1 MTSPTDPRASEG
13 LTPEAAAVL
22 ADAAAIINE
31 TATHSTR
38 LTYRRRR
45 LLRSLFDLGLLDI
58 VGPDWVV
65 VGDTGFDFAELSDR
79 ASDQLTCALE
89 DIARRYEAHR
99 PRPQPIPGQLSFGF

>member
-1 MTSPTDPRASEG
+1 MPSPTDPRASDG

-22 ADAAAIINE
+22 ADAAAIVDE
-31 TATHSTR
+31 TATHTTR

-65 VGDTGFDFAELSDR
+65 IGDTGFGFGELSDR

-89 DIARRYEAHR
+89 DIARLHEAHR
-99 PRPQPIPGQLSFGF
+99 PRRQPIPGQLSFDF